1 MNFNFK
7 NFLQYLYGLA
17 CLHITSLVKVEC
29 PLNQFKESYDC
40 FKLSDISFLPIFVP
54 KMGLDSG
61 KVVFMTFLYSKLQ
74 STSKWKEHIGKN
86 IADQK
91 YNVQQNIYHKAK
103 LGEQKIQYP

>member
-1 MNFNFK
+1 MNFNFN

-29 PLNQFKESYDC
+29 PL
-40 FKLSDISFLPIFVP
+40 
-54 KMGLDSG
+54 DSG

-74 STSKWKEHIGKN
+74 STSKWEEHIGKN

-91 YNVQQNIYHKAK
+91 YNVQQNIYHTAK